1 MCHWGH
7 KKPEWLLGS
16 LENQIRNS
24 CLPTSGRSSFFC
36 GIPCFFYSSVH
47 YTPYFSRLSKTGWPT
62 SQALHSDPCM
72 PLPCQP
78 RSPRRKLGYE
88 GPLPISRGG
97 NGCISLP
104 CSHDPRS

>member
-36 GIPCFFYSSVH
+36 GIPSFFCSPVH
-47 YTPYFSRLSKTGWPT
+47 YTPFFSRLANSGWADISRFTLRP
-62 SQALHSDPCM
+62 LHA
-72 PLPCQP
+72 LPCQP
-78 RSPRRKLGYE
+78 HSPRRKLGYE
-88 GPLPISRGG
+88 GPLPISGGG

-104 CSHDPRS
+104 CSHDP